1 MLEVQHITKIYNPGT
16 VHETCLFRDFSLQIA
31 QGSFVSVVGSN
42 GSGKTSLLNILC
54 GSIPVES
61 GSILMDGVDITKVK
75 EFRRYRRMG
84 RVYQNPAMGTC
95 PTMTILENLSMADN
109 KGRPTTWA
117 LVPTSGVSRRI
128 RICWRPWAWAWRISW
143 VFRWVR
149 FPGDSGRRWHCSWL
163 P

>member
-75 EFRRYRRMG
+75 EFRRYRRMDG
-84 RVYQNPAMGTC
+84 YIRIPHGHLPYHDHIGK
-95 PTMTILENLSMADN
+95 LSMADN
-109 KGRPTTWA
+109 KAAPTTWA

-149 FPGDSGRRWHCSWL
+149 FPGDSGRRWRCSWL